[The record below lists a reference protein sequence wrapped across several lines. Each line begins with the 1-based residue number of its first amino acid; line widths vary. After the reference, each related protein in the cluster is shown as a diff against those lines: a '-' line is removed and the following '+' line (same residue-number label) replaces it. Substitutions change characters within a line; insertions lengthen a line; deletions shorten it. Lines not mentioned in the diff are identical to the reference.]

1 MLVFKDIDCLEQKLH
16 LLKVNRQKLT
26 DRFITKDNPDFFRD
40 NLLFDSVDKGFEL
53 FLLQWKL
60 HWIVEHINTFDD
72 TINLKDCKNSN
83 SIIADICK
91 LFQFNYQIVEHV
103 HHVEIKQILLE
114 YVKNLES
121 IGSIDFKSKKS
132 LSNLLLDNEVL
143 KKKINKIKKQERN

>member
-1 MLVFKDIDCLEQKLH
+1 M
-16 LLKVNRQKLT
+16 
-26 DRFITKDNPDFFRD
+26 
-40 NLLFDSVDKGFEL
+40 
-53 FLLQWKL
+53 
-60 HWIVEHINTFDD
+60 
-72 TINLKDCKNSN
+72 KDCKNSN